1 VRDNIAAFGGDPD
14 NVTIFGESSGGWKV
28 SLLMAMPGAKGLF
41 HKAIV
46 QSGPGLRAQSPDRAS
61 ELARALLARLSLT
74 EANISRL
81 AELPAAE
88 IHAAATAVTGP
99 SPADGFAPCLD
110 AKTLPRHPFDPA
122 GPAESIDVPLMIGTN
137 KDESTLF
144 QFRTPTFG
152 HMTDEDVDKRART
165 VAGDKAA
172 ALIEALRTRYP
183 DYSPTHLV
191 CAIQTVS
198 MFWANSIRL
207 AERKAAQGGAPAF
220 VYELA
225 WETPVARGALKTPHA
240 LEIPLVFDNVEV
252 ARNFVGPGEA
262 PQIMADHMAT
272 AWLAFARTGAPET
285 SGLPSW
291 PAYDAERR
299 ATMIFDLECR
309 VEFDPKAEV
318 RRILAA

>member
-1 VRDNIAAFGGDPD
+1 
-14 NVTIFGESSGGWKV
+14 VTIFGQSGGGMKV
-28 SLLMAMPGAKGLF
+28 GTLMAMPAARGLF

-46 QSGPGLRAQSPDRAS
+46 QSGPGLHAQTTERAS
-61 ELARALLARLSLT
+61 ELARALLAKLNLT
-74 EANISRL
+74 AANIGRL
-81 AELPAAE
+81 AELPVDE
-88 IHAAATAVTGP
+88 IHAAAAAVTDPGP
-99 SPADGFAPCLD
+99 ATGFAPCLD
-110 AKTLPRHPFDPA
+110 GLALPRHPFDPD

-144 QFRTPTFG
+144 QFRTPSFG

-165 VAGDKAA
+165 VAGDKDA
-172 ALIEALRTRYP
+172 ALTAALRLRYP

-191 CAIQTVS
+191 CVIQTVS

-220 VYELA
+220 MYQLA
-225 WETPVARGALKTPHA
+225 WETPAAHGALRTPHA

-252 ARNFVGPGEA
+252 ARSFVGPGEA
-262 PQIMADHMAT
+262 PQFMANQMAT
-272 AWLAFARTGAPET
+272 AWLAFARTGAPGT
-285 SGLPSW
+285 SRLPW

-309 VEFDPKAEV
+309 IEFDPMGEV